1 MSLRP
6 PRNFSNTLGIET
18 GESIL
23 EAELLAESAA
33 ALGHHGRKAEAALLA
48 LSEAG
53 DETREALIDAAAQ
66 EVWAYFIQREL
77 CGMRNHKVIIRE
89 MGIPQQVLN
98 RMGAVGATKTS
109 S

>member
-6 PRNFSNTLGIET
+6 PQSLSNTLGLET

-33 ALGHHGRKAEAALLA
+33 SLGHHGRKTEAALENLRQA
-48 LSEAG
+48 NE
-53 DETREALIDAAAQ
+53 ETRQTLTDAAAQ
-66 EVWAYFIQREL
+66 EVWSYFIQREL
-77 CGMRNHKVIIRE
+77 CGMRDHRVIIRE

-98 RMGAVGATKTS
+98 RMGAVTTPKA
-109 S
+109 